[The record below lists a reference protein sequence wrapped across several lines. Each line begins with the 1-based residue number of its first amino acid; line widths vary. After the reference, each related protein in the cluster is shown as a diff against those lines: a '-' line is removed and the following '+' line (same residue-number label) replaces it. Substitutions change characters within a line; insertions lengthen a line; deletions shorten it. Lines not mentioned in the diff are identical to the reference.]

1 MITTSKMMNYNSVL
15 KNIFEVTEAEQGL
28 HELQLFRHH
37 SQIKSWDTYKMIKM
51 ISGANRES
59 FVLDVGCYES
69 PILPMLKRLGF
80 INLYGCDLVLKAS
93 LDSNPNIINNNS
105 SNSLKYHEDYEPI
118 AKMYSDE
125 SYNLSIR
132 NLEDTKY
139 SDQMFDYVTSLSV
152 IEHGVNIEKYFREM
166 SRIIKN
172 NGYLLTSTDY
182 WPDKLFNNKK
192 VLSTGTPDNIFSRDE
207 IEKLVEVAD
216 KNGLK
221 LIEPID
227 FEYKDK
233 VVRWNSIG
241 LDFTFIF
248 FAMRKQEQ

>member
-1 MITTSKMMNYNSVL
+1 
-15 KNIFEVTEAEQGL
+15 
-28 HELQLFRHH
+28 
-37 SQIKSWDTYKMIKM
+37 M
-51 ISGANRES
+51 ISGGANRES

-80 INLYGCDLVLKAS
+80 TNLYGCDLVLKS
-93 LDSNPNIINNNS
+93 SDCNPNFTNNNNNNNIS
-105 SNSLKYHEDYEPI
+105 SSFKYHEDYEPI
-118 AKMYSDE
+118 AKMYTDK
-125 SYNLSIR
+125 SYKLSIR

-139 SDQMFDYVTSLSV
+139 RDQIFDYVTSLSV

-166 SRIIKN
+166 SRIIKS

-182 WPDKLFNNKK
+182 WPDKLVNNKN
-192 VLSTGTPDNIFSRDE
+192 VLSKGTPDNIFSRDE
-207 IEKLVEVAD
+207 IENLVEIAD

-248 FAMRKQEQ
+248 FAMRKE

>member
-1 MITTSKMMNYNSVL
+1 M
-15 KNIFEVTEAEQGL
+15 EEAEHGL
-28 HELQLFRHH
+28 HKLQLFRHH

-51 ISGANRES
+51 MSSANRES

-80 INLYGCDLVLKAS
+80 INLYGCDLVLKS
-93 LDSNPNIINNNS
+93 SDCNPNFTNNNNNNNNS
-105 SNSLKYHEDYEPI
+105 SFKYHEDYEPI
-118 AKMYSDE
+118 AKMYSDK
-125 SYNLSIR
+125 SYQLSIR
-132 NLEDTKY
+132 DIEDTNY

-152 IEHGVNIEKYFREM
+152 IEHGVNIERYFREM
-166 SRIIKN
+166 SRIIKS

-182 WPDKLFNNKK
+182 WPDKLVNNKT
-192 VLSTGTPDNIFSRDE
+192 VLSKRTPDNIFSREE
-207 IEKLVEVAD
+207 IENLVEIAD

-248 FAMRKQEQ
+248 FAMRKE

>member
-1 MITTSKMMNYNSVL
+1 MGYNSVL
-15 KNIFEVTEAEQGL
+15 KNTSEVIEAEQGL
-28 HELQLFRHH
+28 HRLRLFRHH
-37 SQIKSWDTYKMIKM
+37 SQIKSWDTYKMIKK
-51 ISGANRES
+51 ISSANRES

-80 INLYGCDLVLKAS
+80 TNLYGCDLVLKS
-93 LDSNPNIINNNS
+93 SSDCNPSFTNNNNNNNNS
-105 SNSLKYHEDYEPI
+105 SFKYHEDYEPI
-118 AKMYSDE
+118 AKMYSDK
-125 SYNLSIR
+125 SYQLSIR

-139 SDQMFDYVTSLSV
+139 KDQMFDYVTSLSV

-166 SRIIKN
+166 SRIIKS

-182 WPDKLFNNKK
+182 WPDKLVNNKN
-192 VLSTGTPDNIFSRDE
+192 VLSKGTPDNIFSRDE

-233 VVRWNSIG
+233 VVRWNSID

-248 FAMRKQEQ
+248 FAMRKD

>member
-1 MITTSKMMNYNSVL
+1 M
-15 KNIFEVTEAEQGL
+15 KNTFEVIEAERGL
-28 HELQLFRHH
+28 QELRLFKHH
-37 SQIKSWDTYKMIKM
+37 WPIKSWDTYKMIKI
-51 ISGANRES
+51 ISGAKRES

-80 INLYGCDLVLKAS
+80 FNLYGCDLVLKS
-93 LDSNPNIINNNS
+93 DSNSKLTNMS
-105 SNSLKYHEDYEPI
+105 SLVYHEDYEPI
-118 AKMYSDE
+118 AEMYNDK
-125 SYNLSIR
+125 SYQLSIR
-132 NLEDTKY
+132 NLEDTNY

-152 IEHGVNIEKYFREM
+152 IEHGINIEKYFREM

-182 WPDKLFNNKK
+182 WPDKLVNNKN
-192 VLSTGTPDNIFSRDE
+192 VLSKGTPDNIFSRDE
-207 IEKLVEVAD
+207 IENLVAIAE
-216 KNGLK
+216 KSGLK

-248 FAMRKQEQ
+248 FAMRKE

>member
-1 MITTSKMMNYNSVL
+1 
-15 KNIFEVTEAEQGL
+15 
-28 HELQLFRHH
+28 
-37 SQIKSWDTYKMIKM
+37 M
-51 ISGANRES
+51 ISGAKRES

-80 INLYGCDLVLKAS
+80 TNLYGCDLVLKS
-93 LDSNPNIINNNS
+93 SDCNPNFTNNNNNNS
-105 SNSLKYHEDYEPI
+105 SFKYHEDYEPI
-118 AKMYSDE
+118 AKMYTDK
-125 SYNLSIR
+125 SYKLSIR

-139 SDQMFDYVTSLSV
+139 RDQMFDYVTSLSV
-152 IEHGVNIEKYFREM
+152 IEHGVNIERYFREM
-166 SRIIKN
+166 SRIIKS

-182 WPDKLFNNKK
+182 WPDKLVNNKT
-192 VLSTGTPDNIFSRDE
+192 VLSKDIPDNIFSRDE
-207 IEKLVEVAD
+207 IENLVEIAD

-227 FEYKDK
+227 FKYKDK

-248 FAMRKQEQ
+248 FAMRKE

>member
-1 MITTSKMMNYNSVL
+1 V
-15 KNIFEVTEAEQGL
+15 EEAEHGL
-28 HELQLFRHH
+28 HKLQLFRHH

-51 ISGANRES
+51 MSSANRES

-80 INLYGCDLVLKAS
+80 INLYGCDLVLKS
-93 LDSNPNIINNNS
+93 SDCNPNFTNNNNNNNNNS
-105 SNSLKYHEDYEPI
+105 SFKYHEDYEPI
-118 AKMYSDE
+118 AKMYSDK
-125 SYNLSIR
+125 SYQLSIR
-132 NLEDTKY
+132 DIEDTNY

-152 IEHGVNIEKYFREM
+152 IEHGVNIERYFREM
-166 SRIIKN
+166 SRIIKS

-182 WPDKLFNNKK
+182 WPDKLVNNKT
-192 VLSTGTPDNIFSRDE
+192 VLSKRTPDNIFSREE
-207 IEKLVEVAD
+207 IENLVEIAD

-248 FAMRKQEQ
+248 FAMRKE

>member
-1 MITTSKMMNYNSVL
+1 MK
-15 KNIFEVTEAEQGL
+15 EAERGL
-28 HELQLFRHH
+28 HKLQLFRHH

-51 ISGANRES
+51 ISSTNRES

-80 INLYGCDLVLKAS
+80 INLYGCDLVLKS
-93 LDSNPNIINNNS
+93 SDCNPNFTNNNNNNNS
-105 SNSLKYHEDYEPI
+105 SFKYHEDYEPI
-118 AKMYSDE
+118 AKMYSDK
-125 SYNLSIR
+125 SYKLSIR
-132 NLEDTKY
+132 DIEDTNY

-152 IEHGVNIEKYFREM
+152 IEHGVNIERYFREM
-166 SRIIKN
+166 SRIIKS

-182 WPDKLFNNKK
+182 WPDKLVNNKT
-192 VLSTGTPDNIFSRDE
+192 VLSKRTPDNIFSREE
-207 IEKLVEVAD
+207 IENLVEIAD
-216 KNGLK
+216 KNRLK

-248 FAMRKQEQ
+248 FAMRKE

>member
-1 MITTSKMMNYNSVL
+1 
-15 KNIFEVTEAEQGL
+15 
-28 HELQLFRHH
+28 
-37 SQIKSWDTYKMIKM
+37 MIKI
-51 ISGANRES
+51 ISGAKRES

-80 INLYGCDLVLKAS
+80 FNLYGCDLVLKS
-93 LDSNPNIINNNS
+93 DSNSKLTNMS
-105 SNSLKYHEDYEPI
+105 SFVYHEDYEPI
-118 AKMYSDE
+118 AEMYNDK
-125 SYNLSIR
+125 SYQLSIR
-132 NLEDTKY
+132 NLEDTNY

-152 IEHGVNIEKYFREM
+152 IEHGINIEKYFREM

-182 WPDKLFNNKK
+182 WPDKLVNNKN
-192 VLSTGTPDNIFSRDE
+192 VLSKGTPDNIFSRDE
-207 IEKLVEVAD
+207 IENLVAIAE

-248 FAMRKQEQ
+248 FAMRKE

>member
-1 MITTSKMMNYNSVL
+1 VK
-15 KNIFEVTEAEQGL
+15 EAERGL
-28 HELQLFRHH
+28 HKLQLFRHH

-51 ISGANRES
+51 ISSANRES

-80 INLYGCDLVLKAS
+80 INLYGCDLILKS
-93 LDSNPNIINNNS
+93 SDCNQNFTNNNS
-105 SNSLKYHEDYEPI
+105 SSFKYYEDYEPI
-118 AKMYSDE
+118 AKMYSDK
-125 SYNLSIR
+125 SYKLSIR

-139 SDQMFDYVTSLSV
+139 RDQMFDYVTSLSV

-182 WPDKLFNNKK
+182 WPYKLVNNKN
-192 VLSTGTPDNIFSRDE
+192 VLSKSTPDNIFSRDE
-207 IEKLVEVAD
+207 IENLVEIAE
-216 KNGLK
+216 KSGLK

-248 FAMRKQEQ
+248 FAMRKE

>member
-1 MITTSKMMNYNSVL
+1 
-15 KNIFEVTEAEQGL
+15 
-28 HELQLFRHH
+28 
-37 SQIKSWDTYKMIKM
+37 MIKI
-51 ISGANRES
+51 ISGAKRES

-80 INLYGCDLVLKAS
+80 FNLYGCDLVLKS
-93 LDSNPNIINNNS
+93 DSNSELTDMS
-105 SNSLKYHEDYEPI
+105 SLVYHEDYEPI
-118 AKMYSDE
+118 AEMYNDK
-125 SYNLSIR
+125 SYQLSIR
-132 NLEDTKY
+132 NLEDTNY

-152 IEHGVNIEKYFREM
+152 IEHGINIEKYFREM

-182 WPDKLFNNKK
+182 WPDKLVNYKN
-192 VLSTGTPDNIFSRDE
+192 VLSKGTPDNIFSRDE
-207 IEKLVEVAD
+207 IENLVAIAE
-216 KNGLK
+216 KSGLK

-248 FAMRKQEQ
+248 FAMRKE

>member
-1 MITTSKMMNYNSVL
+1 VK
-15 KNIFEVTEAEQGL
+15 EAERGL
-28 HELQLFRHH
+28 HKLQLFRHH

-51 ISGANRES
+51 MSSANRES

-80 INLYGCDLVLKAS
+80 INLYGCDLVLKS
-93 LDSNPNIINNNS
+93 SDCNPNFTNNNNNNNNS
-105 SNSLKYHEDYEPI
+105 SFKYHEDYEPI
-118 AKMYSDE
+118 AKMYSDK
-125 SYNLSIR
+125 SYQLSIR
-132 NLEDTKY
+132 DIEDTNY

-152 IEHGVNIEKYFREM
+152 IEHGINIERYFREM
-166 SRIIKN
+166 SRIIKS

-182 WPDKLFNNKK
+182 WPDKLVNNKT
-192 VLSTGTPDNIFSRDE
+192 VLSKRTPDNIFSREE
-207 IEKLVEVAD
+207 IENLVEIAD

-248 FAMRKQEQ
+248 FAMRKE

>member
-1 MITTSKMMNYNSVL
+1 V
-15 KNIFEVTEAEQGL
+15 EEAEHGL
-28 HELQLFRHH
+28 HKLQLFRHH
-37 SQIKSWDTYKMIKM
+37 SQIKSWNTYKMIKM
-51 ISGANRES
+51 MSSANRES

-80 INLYGCDLVLKAS
+80 INLYGCDLVLKS
-93 LDSNPNIINNNS
+93 SDCNPNFTNNNNNNNS
-105 SNSLKYHEDYEPI
+105 SFKYHEDYEPI
-118 AKMYSDE
+118 AKMYSDK
-125 SYNLSIR
+125 SYQLSIR
-132 NLEDTKY
+132 DIEDTNY

-152 IEHGVNIEKYFREM
+152 IEHGVNIERYFREM
-166 SRIIKN
+166 SRIIKS

-182 WPDKLFNNKK
+182 WPDKLVNNKT
-192 VLSTGTPDNIFSRDE
+192 VLSKRTPDNIFSREE
-207 IEKLVEVAD
+207 IENLVEIPD

-233 VVRWNSIG
+233 GVRWNSIG

-248 FAMRKQEQ
+248 FAMRKE

>member
-1 MITTSKMMNYNSVL
+1 VI
-15 KNIFEVTEAEQGL
+15 EAERGL
-28 HELQLFRHH
+28 QELRLFKHH
-37 SQIKSWDTYKMIKM
+37 WPIKSWDTYKMIKI
-51 ISGANRES
+51 ISGAKRES

-80 INLYGCDLVLKAS
+80 FNLYGCDLVLKS
-93 LDSNPNIINNNS
+93 DSNSKLTNMS
-105 SNSLKYHEDYEPI
+105 SLVYHEDYEPI
-118 AKMYSDE
+118 AEMYNDK
-125 SYNLSIR
+125 SYQLSIR
-132 NLEDTKY
+132 NLEDTNY

-152 IEHGVNIEKYFREM
+152 IEHGINIEKYFREM

-182 WPDKLFNNKK
+182 WPDKLVNNKN
-192 VLSTGTPDNIFSRDE
+192 VLSKGTPDNIFSRDE
-207 IEKLVEVAD
+207 IENLVAIAE

-248 FAMRKQEQ
+248 FAMRKE

>member
-1 MITTSKMMNYNSVL
+1 
-15 KNIFEVTEAEQGL
+15 
-28 HELQLFRHH
+28 
-37 SQIKSWDTYKMIKM
+37 M
-51 ISGANRES
+51 ISSANRES

-80 INLYGCDLVLKAS
+80 TNLYGCDLVLKS
-93 LDSNPNIINNNS
+93 SSDCNPDFTNNNIS
-105 SNSLKYHEDYEPI
+105 SFKYPEDYEPI
-118 AKMYSDE
+118 AKMYSDK
-125 SYNLSIR
+125 SYQLSIR

-166 SRIIKN
+166 SRIIKS

-182 WPDKLFNNKK
+182 WPDKLVNNKN
-192 VLSTGTPDNIFSRDE
+192 VLSKETPDNIFSRDE
-207 IEKLVEVAD
+207 IEKLVEIAD

-248 FAMRKQEQ
+248 FAMRKE

>member
-1 MITTSKMMNYNSVL
+1 
-15 KNIFEVTEAEQGL
+15 
-28 HELQLFRHH
+28 
-37 SQIKSWDTYKMIKM
+37 MIKI
-51 ISGANRES
+51 ISGAKRES

-80 INLYGCDLVLKAS
+80 FNLYGCDLVLKP
-93 LDSNPNIINNNS
+93 DSNSKLTNMS
-105 SNSLKYHEDYEPI
+105 SFVYHKDYEPI
-118 AKMYSDE
+118 AEMYNDK
-125 SYNLSIR
+125 SYQLSIR
-132 NLEDTKY
+132 NLEDTNY

-152 IEHGVNIEKYFREM
+152 IEHGINIEKYFREM

-182 WPDKLFNNKK
+182 WPDKLVNNKN
-192 VLSTGTPDNIFSRDE
+192 VLSKGTPDNIFSRDE
-207 IEKLVEVAD
+207 IENLVTIAE

-248 FAMRKQEQ
+248 FAMRKE

>member
-1 MITTSKMMNYNSVL
+1 
-15 KNIFEVTEAEQGL
+15 
-28 HELQLFRHH
+28 
-37 SQIKSWDTYKMIKM
+37 M
-51 ISGANRES
+51 ISGAKRES

-80 INLYGCDLVLKAS
+80 TNLYGCDLVLKS
-93 LDSNPNIINNNS
+93 SDCNPNFTNNNNNNNNS
-105 SNSLKYHEDYEPI
+105 SFKYHEDYEPI
-118 AKMYSDE
+118 AKMYTDK
-125 SYNLSIR
+125 SYKLSIR

-139 SDQMFDYVTSLSV
+139 RDQMFDYVTSLSV
-152 IEHGVNIEKYFREM
+152 IEHGVNIERYFREM
-166 SRIIKN
+166 SRIIKS

-182 WPDKLFNNKK
+182 WPDKLVNNKT
-192 VLSTGTPDNIFSRDE
+192 VLSKDIPDNIFSRDE
-207 IEKLVEVAD
+207 IENLVEIAD

-227 FEYKDK
+227 FKYKDK

-248 FAMRKQEQ
+248 FAMRKE

>member
-1 MITTSKMMNYNSVL
+1 VI
-15 KNIFEVTEAEQGL
+15 EAERGL
-28 HELQLFRHH
+28 QELQLFKHH
-37 SQIKSWDTYKMIKM
+37 WPIKSWDTYKMIKI
-51 ISGANRES
+51 ISGAKRES

-80 INLYGCDLVLKAS
+80 FNLYGCDLVLKS
-93 LDSNPNIINNNS
+93 DSNSKLTDMS
-105 SNSLKYHEDYEPI
+105 SFVYHEDYEPI
-118 AKMYSDE
+118 AEMYNDK
-125 SYNLSIR
+125 SYQLSIR
-132 NLEDTKY
+132 NLEDTNY

-152 IEHGVNIEKYFREM
+152 IEHGINIEKYFREM

-182 WPDKLFNNKK
+182 WPDKLVNNRN
-192 VLSTGTPDNIFSRDE
+192 VLSKGTPDNIFSRDE
-207 IEKLVEVAD
+207 IENLVAIAE
-216 KNGLK
+216 KSGLK

-248 FAMRKQEQ
+248 FAMRKE

>member
-1 MITTSKMMNYNSVL
+1 
-15 KNIFEVTEAEQGL
+15 
-28 HELQLFRHH
+28 
-37 SQIKSWDTYKMIKM
+37 MIKI
-51 ISGANRES
+51 ISGAKRES

-80 INLYGCDLVLKAS
+80 FNLYGCDLVLKS
-93 LDSNPNIINNNS
+93 DSSSKFNNMS
-105 SNSLKYHEDYEPI
+105 SFVYHEDYEPI
-118 AKMYSDE
+118 AEMYNDK
-125 SYNLSIR
+125 SYQLSIR
-132 NLEDTKY
+132 NLEDTNY

-152 IEHGVNIEKYFREM
+152 IEHGINIEKYFREM

-182 WPDKLFNNKK
+182 WPDKLVNNKN
-192 VLSTGTPDNIFSRDE
+192 VLSKGTPDNIFSRDE
-207 IEKLVEVAD
+207 IENLVAIAE

-248 FAMRKQEQ
+248 FAMRKEWNFSSKDPIGISQN

>member
-1 MITTSKMMNYNSVL
+1 VK
-15 KNIFEVTEAEQGL
+15 EAERGL
-28 HELQLFRHH
+28 HKLQLFRHH

-51 ISGANRES
+51 ISSTNRES

-80 INLYGCDLVLKAS
+80 INLYGCDLVLKS
-93 LDSNPNIINNNS
+93 SDCNPNFTNNNNNNNNNS
-105 SNSLKYHEDYEPI
+105 SFKYHEDYEPI
-118 AKMYSDE
+118 AKMYSDK
-125 SYNLSIR
+125 SYQLSIR
-132 NLEDTKY
+132 DIEDTNY

-152 IEHGVNIEKYFREM
+152 IEHGVNIERYFREM
-166 SRIIKN
+166 SRIIKS

-182 WPDKLFNNKK
+182 WPDKLVNNKT
-192 VLSTGTPDNIFSRDE
+192 VLSKRTPDNIFSREE
-207 IEKLVEVAD
+207 IENLVEIAD

-248 FAMRKQEQ
+248 FAMRKE

>member
-1 MITTSKMMNYNSVL
+1 VI
-15 KNIFEVTEAEQGL
+15 EAERGL
-28 HELQLFRHH
+28 QELRLFKHH
-37 SQIKSWDTYKMIKM
+37 WPIKSWDTYKMIKI
-51 ISGANRES
+51 ISGAKRES

-80 INLYGCDLVLKAS
+80 FNLYGCDLVLKS
-93 LDSNPNIINNNS
+93 DSNSKLTDMS
-105 SNSLKYHEDYEPI
+105 SFVYHEDYEPI
-118 AKMYSDE
+118 AEMYNDK
-125 SYNLSIR
+125 SYQLSIR
-132 NLEDTKY
+132 NLEDTNY

-152 IEHGVNIEKYFREM
+152 IEHGINIEKYFREM

-182 WPDKLFNNKK
+182 WPDKLVNNKN
-192 VLSTGTPDNIFSRDE
+192 VLSKGTPDNIFSRDE
-207 IEKLVEVAD
+207 IENLVAIAE
-216 KNGLK
+216 KSGLK

-248 FAMRKQEQ
+248 FAMRKE

>member
-1 MITTSKMMNYNSVL
+1 
-15 KNIFEVTEAEQGL
+15 
-28 HELQLFRHH
+28 
-37 SQIKSWDTYKMIKM
+37 MIKM
-51 ISGANRES
+51 ISSANRES

-80 INLYGCDLVLKAS
+80 TNLYGCDLVLKS
-93 LDSNPNIINNNS
+93 SSDCNPDFTNNNIS
-105 SNSLKYHEDYEPI
+105 SFKYPEDYEPI
-118 AKMYSDE
+118 AKMYSDK
-125 SYNLSIR
+125 SYQLSIR

-182 WPDKLFNNKK
+182 WPDKLVNNKN
-192 VLSTGTPDNIFSRDE
+192 VLSKETPDNIFSRDE
-207 IEKLVEVAD
+207 IEKLVEIAD

-248 FAMRKQEQ
+248 FAMRKE

>member
-1 MITTSKMMNYNSVL
+1 
-15 KNIFEVTEAEQGL
+15 
-28 HELQLFRHH
+28 
-37 SQIKSWDTYKMIKM
+37 MIKI
-51 ISGANRES
+51 ISGAKRES

-80 INLYGCDLVLKAS
+80 FNLYGCDLVLK
-93 LDSNPNIINNNS
+93 LDSSSKFNNMS
-105 SNSLKYHEDYEPI
+105 SFVYHEDYEPI
-118 AKMYSDE
+118 AEMYNDK
-125 SYNLSIR
+125 SYQLSIR
-132 NLEDTKY
+132 NLEDTNY

-152 IEHGVNIEKYFREM
+152 IEHGINIEKYFREM

-182 WPDKLFNNKK
+182 WPDKLVNNKN
-192 VLSTGTPDNIFSRDE
+192 VLSKGTPDNIFSRDE
-207 IEKLVEVAD
+207 IENLVAIAE

-248 FAMRKQEQ
+248 FAMRKE

>member
-1 MITTSKMMNYNSVL
+1 L
-15 KNIFEVTEAEQGL
+15 KNTFEVIEAERGL
-28 HELQLFRHH
+28 QELQLFKHH
-37 SQIKSWDTYKMIKM
+37 WPIKSWDTYKMIKI
-51 ISGANRES
+51 ISGAKRES

-80 INLYGCDLVLKAS
+80 FNLYGCDLVLK
-93 LDSNPNIINNNS
+93 LDSSSKFNNMS
-105 SNSLKYHEDYEPI
+105 SFVYHEDYEPI
-118 AKMYSDE
+118 AEMYNDK
-125 SYNLSIR
+125 SYQLSIR
-132 NLEDTKY
+132 NLEDTNY

-152 IEHGVNIEKYFREM
+152 IEHGINIEKYFREM

-182 WPDKLFNNKK
+182 WPDKLVNNKN
-192 VLSTGTPDNIFSRDE
+192 VLSKGTPDNIFSRDE
-207 IEKLVEVAD
+207 IENLVAIAE

-248 FAMRKQEQ
+248 FAMRKE

>member
-1 MITTSKMMNYNSVL
+1 
-15 KNIFEVTEAEQGL
+15 
-28 HELQLFRHH
+28 
-37 SQIKSWDTYKMIKM
+37 MIKI
-51 ISGANRES
+51 ISGAKRES

-80 INLYGCDLVLKAS
+80 FNLYGCDLVLKS
-93 LDSNPNIINNNS
+93 DSNSKLTDMS
-105 SNSLKYHEDYEPI
+105 SFVYHEDYKPI
-118 AKMYSDE
+118 AEMYNDK
-125 SYNLSIR
+125 SYQLSIR
-132 NLEDTKY
+132 NLEDTNY

-152 IEHGVNIEKYFREM
+152 IEHGINIEKYFREM

-182 WPDKLFNNKK
+182 WPDKLVNNKN
-192 VLSTGTPDNIFSRDE
+192 VLSKGTPDNIFSRDE
-207 IEKLVEVAD
+207 IENLVAIAE
-216 KNGLK
+216 KSGLK

-248 FAMRKQEQ
+248 FAMQKE

>member
-1 MITTSKMMNYNSVL
+1 
-15 KNIFEVTEAEQGL
+15 
-28 HELQLFRHH
+28 
-37 SQIKSWDTYKMIKM
+37 M
-51 ISGANRES
+51 ISGASRES

-80 INLYGCDLVLKAS
+80 INLYGCDLILKS
-93 LDSNPNIINNNS
+93 SDCNQNFTNINNYS
-105 SNSLKYHEDYEPI
+105 SFKYQEDYEPI
-118 AKMYSDE
+118 AEMYNDK
-125 SYNLSIR
+125 SYQLSIR
-132 NLEDTKY
+132 NLEDTEY

-166 SRIIKN
+166 SRIIKS

-182 WPDKLFNNKK
+182 WPDKLVNNKN
-192 VLSTGTPDNIFSRDE
+192 VLSKKTPDNIFSRDE
-207 IEKLVEVAD
+207 IEKLVEIAD

-233 VVRWNSIG
+233 VVRWNTID

-248 FAMRKQEQ
+248 FAMRKE

>member
-1 MITTSKMMNYNSVL
+1 
-15 KNIFEVTEAEQGL
+15 
-28 HELQLFRHH
+28 
-37 SQIKSWDTYKMIKM
+37 MIKI
-51 ISGANRES
+51 ISGAKRES

-80 INLYGCDLVLKAS
+80 FNLYGCDLVLKS
-93 LDSNPNIINNNS
+93 DSNSKLTNMS
-105 SNSLKYHEDYEPI
+105 SLVYHEDYEPI
-118 AKMYSDE
+118 AEMYNDK
-125 SYNLSIR
+125 SYQLSIR
-132 NLEDTKY
+132 NLEDTNY

-152 IEHGVNIEKYFREM
+152 IEHGINIEKYLREM

-182 WPDKLFNNKK
+182 WPDKLVNNKN
-192 VLSTGTPDNIFSRDE
+192 VLSKGTPDNIFSRDE
-207 IEKLVEVAD
+207 IENLVAIAE
-216 KNGLK
+216 KSGLK

-248 FAMRKQEQ
+248 FAMRKE

>member
-1 MITTSKMMNYNSVL
+1 VI
-15 KNIFEVTEAEQGL
+15 EAERGL
-28 HELQLFRHH
+28 QELRLFKHH
-37 SQIKSWDTYKMIKM
+37 WPIKSWDTYKMIKI
-51 ISGANRES
+51 ISGAKRES

-80 INLYGCDLVLKAS
+80 FNLYGCDLVLKS
-93 LDSNPNIINNNS
+93 DSNSKLTNMS
-105 SNSLKYHEDYEPI
+105 SFVYHEDYKPI
-118 AKMYSDE
+118 AEMYNDK
-125 SYNLSIR
+125 SYQLSIR
-132 NLEDTKY
+132 NLEDTNY

-152 IEHGVNIEKYFREM
+152 IEHGINIEKYFREM

-182 WPDKLFNNKK
+182 WPDKLVNNKN
-192 VLSTGTPDNIFSRDE
+192 VLSKSTPDNIFSRDE
-207 IEKLVEVAD
+207 IENLVAIAE
-216 KNGLK
+216 KSGLK

-248 FAMRKQEQ
+248 FAMRKE

>member
-1 MITTSKMMNYNSVL
+1 MS
-15 KNIFEVTEAEQGL
+15 
-28 HELQLFRHH
+28 
-37 SQIKSWDTYKMIKM
+37 
-51 ISGANRES
+51 S
-59 FVLDVGCYES
+59 FVYQ
-69 PILPMLKRLGF
+69 
-80 INLYGCDLVLKAS
+80 
-93 LDSNPNIINNNS
+93 
-105 SNSLKYHEDYEPI
+105 EDYEPI
-118 AKMYSDE
+118 AKMYNDK
-125 SYNLSIR
+125 SYQLSIR
-132 NLEDTKY
+132 NLEDTNY

-152 IEHGVNIEKYFREM
+152 IEHGINIEKYFREM

-182 WPDKLFNNKK
+182 WPDKLVNNKN
-192 VLSTGTPDNIFSRDE
+192 VLSKGTPDNIFSREE
-207 IEKLVEVAD
+207 IENLVVIAE

-248 FAMRKQEQ
+248 FAMRKE

>member
-1 MITTSKMMNYNSVL
+1 
-15 KNIFEVTEAEQGL
+15 
-28 HELQLFRHH
+28 
-37 SQIKSWDTYKMIKM
+37 MIKM
-51 ISGANRES
+51 ISGVNRES

-80 INLYGCDLVLKAS
+80 INLYGCDLILKS
-93 LDSNPNIINNNS
+93 SDCNQNFTNNNNNNS
-105 SNSLKYHEDYEPI
+105 SSFKYHEDYEPI
-118 AKMYSDE
+118 AEMYSDK
-125 SYNLSIR
+125 SYHLSIR

-139 SDQMFDYVTSLSV
+139 RNQMFDYVTSLSV
-152 IEHGVNIEKYFREM
+152 IEHGVNIERYFREM
-166 SRIIKN
+166 SRIIKS

-182 WPDKLFNNKK
+182 WPYKLVNNKN
-192 VLSTGTPDNIFSRDE
+192 VLSKGTPDIIFSRDE
-207 IEKLVEVAD
+207 IEKLVEIAE

-248 FAMRKQEQ
+248 FAMRKE

>member
-1 MITTSKMMNYNSVL
+1 LTYNSVL
-15 KNIFEVTEAEQGL
+15 KNTFEVIEAERGL
-28 HELQLFRHH
+28 QELQLFKHH
-37 SQIKSWDTYKMIKM
+37 WPIKSWDTYKMIKI
-51 ISGANRES
+51 ISGAKRES

-80 INLYGCDLVLKAS
+80 FNLYGCDLVLKLES
-93 LDSNPNIINNNS
+93 SSKFNNMS
-105 SNSLKYHEDYEPI
+105 SFVYHEDYEPI
-118 AKMYSDE
+118 AEMYNDK
-125 SYNLSIR
+125 SYQLSIR
-132 NLEDTKY
+132 NLEDTNY

-152 IEHGVNIEKYFREM
+152 IEHGINIEKYFREM

-182 WPDKLFNNKK
+182 WPDKLVNNKN
-192 VLSTGTPDNIFSRDE
+192 VLSKGTPDNIFSRDE
-207 IEKLVEVAD
+207 IENLVAIAE

-248 FAMRKQEQ
+248 FAMRKE

>member
-1 MITTSKMMNYNSVL
+1 MTYNSVL
-15 KNIFEVTEAEQGL
+15 KNTSEVIEAEQGL
-28 HELQLFRHH
+28 QELRLFRHH
-37 SQIKSWDTYKMIKM
+37 WPIKSWDTYKMIKM
-51 ISGANRES
+51 ISGAKRES

-80 INLYGCDLVLKAS
+80 INLYGCDLVLKS
-93 LDSNPNIINNNS
+93 SSDCNPNFTNNNS
-105 SNSLKYHEDYEPI
+105 SSSEYHEDYEPI
-118 AKMYSDE
+118 AKMYSDK
-125 SYNLSIR
+125 SYQLSIR
-132 NLEDTKY
+132 NIEDTKY
-139 SDQMFDYVTSLSV
+139 RDQMFDYVTSLSV

-166 SRIIKN
+166 SRIIKS

-182 WPDKLFNNKK
+182 WPDKLVNNKN
-192 VLSTGTPDNIFSRDE
+192 VLSKDIPDNIFSRDE
-207 IEKLVEVAD
+207 IENLVEIAE

-233 VVRWNSIG
+233 VVRWDAID

-248 FAMRKQEQ
+248 FAMRKE

>member
-1 MITTSKMMNYNSVL
+1 
-15 KNIFEVTEAEQGL
+15 
-28 HELQLFRHH
+28 
-37 SQIKSWDTYKMIKM
+37 MIKI
-51 ISGANRES
+51 ISGAKRES

-80 INLYGCDLVLKAS
+80 FNLYGCDLVLKS
-93 LDSNPNIINNNS
+93 DSNSKLTNMS
-105 SNSLKYHEDYEPI
+105 SFVYHKDYEPI
-118 AKMYSDE
+118 AEMYNDK
-125 SYNLSIR
+125 SYQLSIR
-132 NLEDTKY
+132 NLEDTNY

-152 IEHGVNIEKYFREM
+152 IEHGINIEKYFREM

-182 WPDKLFNNKK
+182 WPDKLVNNKN
-192 VLSTGTPDNIFSRDE
+192 VLSKGTPDNIFSRDE
-207 IEKLVEVAD
+207 IENLVTIAE

-248 FAMRKQEQ
+248 FAMRKE